1 MKERENGQTII
12 RGVIDNNHCVKRV
25 KSEQCFALV
34 REFYAYSKLKTER
47 DRERERERKKERDRK
62 RVS

>member
-1 MKERENGQTII
+1 MNERENGQTII

-34 REFYAYSKLKTER
+34 RGFYAYSKLKTER
-47 DRERERERKKERDRK
+47 DRERERER
-62 RVS
+62 